1 MSKNS
6 IKLVYRY
13 LCKNIRVLE
22 NRLFFR
28 ESITSEIQKFSSQ
41 MRMESKKSQDVES
54 KLAEIEKFHYDFL
67 KMKFHID
74 NENKLL
80 ESYNINVVRDSKREI
95 ASVARK
101 VGLEI

>member
-6 IKLVYRY
+6 VKLLYRY
-13 LCKNIRVLE
+13 LCKNIKVQE
-22 NRLFFR
+22 NRYLFK
-28 ESITSEIQKFSSQ
+28 ESIKFEMEKLSNSASNSNNKIKEREEFIQN
-41 MRMESKKSQDVES
+41 
-54 KLAEIEKFHYDFL
+54 YL

-74 NENKLL
+74 NENSLL

-95 ASVARK
+95 ISVARK

>member
-13 LCKNIRVLE
+13 LCKNINVLE
-22 NRLFFR
+22 NRLYFR
-28 ESITSEIQKFSSQ
+28 ETLTTEIENLNSLNDSTNQQ
-41 MRMESKKSQDVES
+41 S
-54 KLAEIEKFHYDFL
+54 KLAEYEKFQQDYL

-74 NENKLL
+74 NENRLL

-95 ASVARK
+95 VSVARK

>member
-13 LCKNIRVLE
+13 LCKNINVLE

-28 ESITSEIQKFSSQ
+28 ESITTEIQKMQGHPSMS
-41 MRMESKKSQDVES
+41 ES
-54 KLAEIEKFHYDFL
+54 KLAEYEKFHLDYL

-74 NENKLL
+74 SENKLL

-95 ASVARK
+95 VSVARK

>member
-6 IKLVYRY
+6 VKLFYRY
-13 LCKNIRVLE
+13 LCKNINLQD
-22 NRLFFR
+22 NRNLFK
-28 ESITSEIQKFSSQ
+28 ESIINEMEKLSNSASNSNNKIKITEWEEFIQN
-41 MRMESKKSQDVES
+41 
-54 KLAEIEKFHYDFL
+54 YL

-74 NENKLL
+74 NENSLL

-95 ASVARK
+95 ISVARK

>member
-6 IKLVYRY
+6 VKLLYRY
-13 LCKNIRVLE
+13 MCKNINVQE
-22 NRLFFR
+22 NRYLFK
-28 ESITSEIQKFSSQ
+28 ESIKIEMEKLSNSASNSNNKIKEWEEFIQN
-41 MRMESKKSQDVES
+41 
-54 KLAEIEKFHYDFL
+54 YL

-74 NENKLL
+74 NENSLL

-95 ASVARK
+95 ISVARK